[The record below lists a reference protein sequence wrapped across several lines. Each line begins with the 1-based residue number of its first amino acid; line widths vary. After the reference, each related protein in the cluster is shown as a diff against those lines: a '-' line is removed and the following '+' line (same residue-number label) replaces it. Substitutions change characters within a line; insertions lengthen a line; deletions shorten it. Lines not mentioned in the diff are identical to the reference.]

1 MQQINFTGNLKRVK
15 GGAMLFIIEETEETV
30 SGFSKETV
38 KALWS
43 YFVLIQ
49 WLDIHGRFKLV

>member
-38 KALWS
+38 KAL
-43 YFVLIQ
+43 
-49 WLDIHGRFKLV
+49 